1 MAFTFFFRDK
11 QTIELAVEHI
21 LPVCTGKKLIHIWD
35 AGCAMGPEPYT
46 LTIILAEKMGHFS
59 FKNLRIEATDI
70 DTNENFGAIVSAGE
84 YPEEMLK
91 RIPEDLFKKYFQPS
105 TKDGYFIIDYS
116 IRRRVAYQWHDL
128 LSCKSISNDFIL
140 VVCKNV
146 LLHLSPKQRIDV
158 IRMFHQSLE
167 PGGYLLME
175 NTQKLPVEV
184 EELFQQKVPYS
195 QLFQKIG

>member
-1 MAFTFFFRDK
+1 MAFTFFFRDR

-21 LPVCTGKKLIHIWD
+21 LPACTGKKLVHIWD

-46 LTIILAEKMGHFS
+46 LAIMLAEKMGHFS
-59 FKNLRIEATDI
+59 FKNLRIEATDV
-70 DTNENFGAIVSAGE
+70 DTNENFGTIISDGE

-91 RIPEDLFKKYFQPS
+91 RIPEDLFAKYFQPS
-105 TKDGYFIIDYS
+105 KKDGFHTIDYS
-116 IRRRVAYQWHDL
+116 IRRRVNYQWHDL
-128 LSCKSISNDFIL
+128 LSCKAISDDFML

-146 LLHLSPKQRIDV
+146 LLHLSAKQRIEV
-158 IRMFHQSLE
+158 LHMFHESLE

-184 EELFQQKVPYS
+184 EGLFQQKVQYS